1 MFLDTQVFRKER
13 FDWDGSNFRAL
24 SRRIQAGSVRVLSTE
39 ILRGELRKQAAILQN
54 EFVQAFAKAESLS
67 AVPRLLNMVP
77 SNGLRSLTPGKLE
90 QHEVEQ
96 AADKLL
102 SLLQVEELPIPEG
115 ALPRLFEIYFG
126 GEPPFGVKG
135 KKSEFPDAVN
145 MLALQSFAQKL
156 AAKVYIISDDGDWAR
171 ISEKHEEFIL
181 FERMEPFLD
190 MAVRAEFAS
199 SQFWSNEEILKS
211 FAPYT
216 DELKDLVF
224 IDLSLMSRVNLGDGS
239 LDELKFLEFSLRDI
253 LVTDIRSE
261 KSGLRCVGELEVE
274 LRFTAEMS
282 LDDPGLANVLYGHT
296 EGDVTLL
303 GSIEFVIDPKNPNAI
318 SDINLMLEEGLE
330 LELPLA
336 Y

>member
-1 MFLDTQVFRKER
+1 
-13 FDWDGSNFRAL
+13 
-24 SRRIQAGSVRVLSTE
+24 
-39 ILRGELRKQAAILQN
+39 
-54 EFVQAFAKAESLS
+54 
-67 AVPRLLNMVP
+67 MVP